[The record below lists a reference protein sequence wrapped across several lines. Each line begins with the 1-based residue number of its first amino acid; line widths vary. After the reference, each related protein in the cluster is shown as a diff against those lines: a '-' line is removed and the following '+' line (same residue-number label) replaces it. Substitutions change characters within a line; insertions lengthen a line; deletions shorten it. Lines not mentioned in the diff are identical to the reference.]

1 MNDIGVAHRFVGRFC
16 ETPSSAA
23 SDTDALQVEERLAR
37 GNSFHAQILA
47 ALFLFIATTPLAQA
61 KDPGSSAPF
70 DVVIKGGTLY
80 DGTGGKP
87 RMTDVAIRGD
97 RIVGIGD
104 FKAANAKVTVDAK
117 GMAVAPGFINML
129 SWSTD
134 SLIEDGRSQGELR
147 EGVTTEIMGEGSSM
161 GPLND
166 RIKDRMRRE
175 QGDIKYEIKWN
186 TLAEY
191 LRYLEQRGVSCNV
204 ASFIGA
210 TTIREYVI
218 GLEDKQPTPEQ
229 LEQMRQLVRQEM
241 EAGALGIG
249 TSLIYPPAF
258 YARTEELIELCKVA
272 AKYQGKYI
280 SHMRSEGNQLLEAID
295 ELLRISKEAGIP
307 AEIYHIKAA
316 GQSNWGKADAMLAKI
331 EAARK
336 TGLKI
341 TANMYTYT
349 AAGTGLDA
357 CLPPWTEDGGYPAL
371 FKRLRDPATREKI
384 AAEVRTPS
392 DKWENLYLAAG
403 SPEKILLAGFKSE
416 KLKPLTG
423 KSLAEVAKMRG
434 KDPVETAMDLIS
446 EDESRID
453 SIYFLMSEENVKKEI
468 AKPWVSF
475 GSDEASQA
483 PEGTFLKS
491 NCHPRAYGNFAR
503 VLGKYVREEKVL
515 TLADAIRKLSGLPAT
530 NLGLDHRGFVQE
542 GMFADVVVFD
552 PATMADRATFEKPHQ
567 YAVGMKHVFVNGVQV
582 LKDGEHTG
590 AKPGR
595 ALWGPGKVR

>member
-1 MNDIGVAHRFVGRFC
+1 MNNRYLFGLLI
-16 ETPSSAA
+16 SL
-23 SDTDALQVEERLAR
+23 ALA
-37 GNSFHAQILA
+37 
-47 ALFLFIATTPLAQA
+47 PLA
-61 KDPGSSAPF
+61 PGAEPSTDKF
-70 DVVIKGGTLY
+70 DVVIKGGTVY
-80 DGTGGKP
+80 DGTGEKP
-87 RMTDVAIRGD
+87 RVIDVAIRGD
-97 RIVGIGD
+97 RI
-104 FKAANAKVTVDAK
+104 AALGNFSADQAKSVIDAK
-117 GMAVAPGFINML
+117 GLAVAPGFINML
-129 SWSTD
+129 SWSTE
-134 SLIEDGRSQGELR
+134 SLIEDGRSQSEIR
-147 EGVTTEIMGEGSSM
+147 EGVTTEIMGEGYSM

-166 RIKDRMRRE
+166 RMKERMVSQ

-191 LRYLEQRGVSCNV
+191 LRYIEQRGISCNV
-204 ASFIGA
+204 ASFVGA
-210 TTIREYVI
+210 TTIRDFVI

-249 TSLIYPPAF
+249 SSLIYPPAF
-258 YARTEELIELCKVA
+258 YAKTEELIELCKVA
-272 AKYQGKYI
+272 AKYKGKYI
-280 SHMRSEGNQLLEAID
+280 SHMRSEGNQLLQAID
-295 ELLRISKEAGIP
+295 ELLRISKEANIP

-316 GQSNWGKADAMLAKI
+316 GQPNWGKADAMLAKI
-331 EAARK
+331 EDAQKA
-336 TGLKI
+336 GLKI
-341 TANMYTYT
+341 TADMYTYT

-384 AAEVRTPS
+384 KAEVQTPT

-403 SPEKILLAGFKSE
+403 SPEKILLSGFKSE

-423 KSLAEVAKMRG
+423 KSLAEIAKMRG
-434 KDPVETAMDLIS
+434 KDPIETAMDLIV

-453 SIYFLMSEENVKKEI
+453 TIYFLMSEENVKKEI
-468 AKPWVSF
+468 VKPWVSF

-483 PEGTFLKS
+483 PEGNFLKS
-491 NCHPRAYGNFAR
+491 NCHPRAYGNFVR
-503 VLGKYVREEKVL
+503 VLGKYARDEKVL
-515 TLADAIRKLSGLPAT
+515 TLEQAIRKLSGLPAT

-552 PATMADRATFEKPHQ
+552 PATVGDRATFEKPHQ
-567 YAVGMKHVFVNGVQV
+567 YAVGMKHVFVNGAQV

-595 ALWGPGKVR
+595 ALWGPGKLATP

>member
-1 MNDIGVAHRFVGRFC
+1 MNDMPFRAFAAFLYLSAVTCFAQGPQK
-16 ETPSSAA
+16 ESS
-23 SDTDALQVEERLAR
+23 S
-37 GNSFHAQILA
+37 
-47 ALFLFIATTPLAQA
+47 P
-61 KDPGSSAPF
+61 APF
-70 DVVIKGGTLY
+70 DVVIKGGTVY
-80 DGTGGKP
+80 DGTGEKP
-87 RMTDVAIRGD
+87 RVADVAIRGD
-97 RIVGIGD
+97 RIVGVGD
-104 FKAANAKVTVDAK
+104 FKAATAKVVIDAK
-117 GMAVAPGFINML
+117 GMAVVPGFINML
-129 SWSTD
+129 SWSTE
-134 SLIEDGRSQGELR
+134 SLIEDGRSQSEIR
-147 EGVTTEIMGEGSSM
+147 EGVTTEIMGEGFSM

-166 RIKDRMRRE
+166 RIKERMSHD

-210 TTIREYVI
+210 TTIREHVI

-258 YARTEELIELCKVA
+258 YAKTEELIELCKVA
-272 AKYQGKYI
+272 SKYQGKYI
-280 SHMRSEGNQLLEAID
+280 SHMRSEGNRLLEAID
-295 ELLRISKEAGIP
+295 ELLRISKEANIP

-316 GQSNWGKADAMLAKI
+316 GQPNWGKADAMLAKI
-331 EAARK
+331 EDARK
-336 TGLKI
+336 AGLKI
-341 TANMYTYT
+341 TADMYTYT

-371 FKRLRDPATREKI
+371 FKRLRDPATRKKI
-384 AAEVRTPS
+384 AEEVRTPS

-403 SPEKILLAGFKSE
+403 SPDKILLNGFKSE

-423 KSLAEVAKMRG
+423 KTLAEVAKMRA
-434 KDPVETAMDLIS
+434 KDPIETAMDLIS

-475 GSDEASQA
+475 GSDEASQT
-483 PEGTFLKS
+483 PEGNFLKS

-515 TLADAIRKLSGLPAT
+515 TLSDAIRKLSGQPAT
-530 NLGLDHRGFVQE
+530 NLGLDHRGFVKE

-552 PATMADRATFEKPHQ
+552 PATIGDRATFEKPHQ
-567 YAVGMKHVFVNGVQV
+567 YAVGVKHVFVNGVQV
-582 LKDGEHTG
+582 LKDDEHTG

-595 ALWGPGKVR
+595 ALWGPGKTP